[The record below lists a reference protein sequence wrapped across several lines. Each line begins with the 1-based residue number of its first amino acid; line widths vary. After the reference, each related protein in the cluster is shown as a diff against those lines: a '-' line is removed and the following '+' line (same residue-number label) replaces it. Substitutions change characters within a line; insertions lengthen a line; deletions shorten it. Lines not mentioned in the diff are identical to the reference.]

1 MLFFWRCADFFV
13 ALAAMGCLVA
23 AMKSL
28 TLIRKPGPGGIALAI
43 ALWVAGSDLSFAAL
57 GSKPLQ
63 GQFASRPPN
72 RVRKVSRS
80 SEKPVHFAASS
91 AKSRPSSAS
100 PLHRLGQMIRTV
112 RTTAYTHEESG
123 HQAYG
128 RSTAIGTTLRCSRSY
143 TSAAAD
149 WSRFPL
155 GTKFQIV
162 GEPTVYVIDD
172 CGGALYG
179 TDTIDI
185 YRPSL
190 ASMNAW
196 GTRHVQIK
204 ILETGQRSKSR
215 RS

>member
-1 MLFFWRCADFFV
+1 MDDLVD
-13 ALAAMGCLVA
+13 AMQNLI
-23 AMKSL
+23 
-28 TLIRKPGPGGIALAI
+28 LIRNPGLTGMALVISLLAGLTDTSIASLNGKPN
-43 ALWVAGSDLSFAAL
+43 LSQGASQRAAKAKTTSH
-57 GSKPLQ
+57 GTAKPKI
-63 GQFASRPPN
+63 FASLFG
-72 RVRKVSRS
+72 KSRS
-80 SEKPVHFAASS
+80 SSSAASLPGF
-91 AKSRPSSAS
+91 R
-100 PLHRLGQMIRTV
+100 QMTRTV
-112 RTTAYTHEESG
+112 RTTAYTHEEAG

-128 RSTAIGTTLRCSRSY
+128 RSTAIGTLLRCSRSY

-162 GEPTVYVIDD
+162 GDPTVYVIDD

-190 ASMNAW
+190 AAMHAW

-204 ILETGQRSKSR
+204 ILDLAKRRPSPQRS
-215 RS
+215 